1 MIINIGSA
9 AFANINVTKQL
20 ISFPLMEKKAGAFDE
35 FTDKGLKELDPA
47 SLPQELTENNVLLID
62 EMTTYNYKA
71 NYEQQQQIET
81 LKKENAEL
89 KARLDKLEKLME
101 GLR

>member
-1 MIINIGSA
+1 
-9 AFANINVTKQL
+9 
-20 ISFPLMEKKAGAFDE
+20 MEKKAGAFDE

-47 SLPQELTENNVLLID
+47 SLPKELTKDNALLID

-81 LKKENAEL
+81 LKNENAEL
-89 KARLDKLEKLME
+89 KARLDKLEKLIE
-101 GLR
+101 SLK